1 MPCARDA
8 AEPIHAIESSPLNDG
23 ANSGTLRVKSAA
35 SATIPVL
42 VCTLAI
48 FLLSAMDAGM
58 KSLVI
63 AVGVY
68 NVVLWRSLLAALA
81 AAAGWAAHSPVMPG
95 RRALRLHAL
104 RAVIVGIVLITFF
117 WGLARLPLAEA
128 IGLSFIAPLFA
139 LFLAAL
145 MLGERIRAQ
154 AIWAGVLG
162 FAGVAVIVAG
172 QFGAGSYSRE
182 TLVGTLSVLVSTLF
196 YALNLILTRKQAQIA
211 RPIEIMFF
219 QNLALLLLMGLA
231 APWLA
236 SLLPRQYWLPLAG
249 VTVLSLTGQYLMSWS
264 YARAEAQ
271 YLINTEYTAF
281 IWAIL
286 LGWFFFGEAVSWQ
299 TLAGAG
305 LIIIS
310 CWIAA
315 KASMPT
321 VEG

>member
-1 MPCARDA
+1 M
-8 AEPIHAIESSPLNDG
+8 
-23 ANSGTLRVKSAA
+23 KSAA

-68 NVVLWRSLLAALA
+68 NVVLWRSLLATLA
-81 AAAGWAAHSPVMPG
+81 AGTAWAARRPSMPG
-95 RRALRLHAL
+95 NRALRLHAL
-104 RAVIVGIVLITFF
+104 RAVIVGVVLITFF

-145 MLGERIRAQ
+145 LLGERIRAQ
-154 AIWAGVLG
+154 AIWAAVLG

-172 QFGAGSYSRE
+172 QFGASHDSE
-182 TLVGTLSVLVSTLF
+182 DTLLGTLSVLVSTLF
-196 YALNLILTRKQAQIA
+196 YAFNLILTRKQAQIA
-211 RPIEIMFF
+211 KPIEIMFF
-219 QNLALLLLMGLA
+219 QNLMLLILMTLA

-236 SLLPRQYWLPLAG
+236 SLLPRDYWLALVG
-249 VTVLSLTGQYLMSWS
+249 VTVLSLSGQYLMSWA

-271 YLINTEYTAF
+271 YLISTEYTAF

-286 LGWFFFGEAVSWQ
+286 LGWFFFGEAVSWE

-305 LIIIS
+305 LIIVS

-315 KASMPT
+315 RASMRPAN
-321 VEG
+321 G